1 MQVCNRTGPCLS
13 LYLRDGQLSI
23 ETSPTDTLTLP
34 GNVADGRRH
43 LVALSFQGGSVGA
56 LQSETFV
63 ELGQLPAQ
71 ALGAG
76 SEVFIGGHPDPSSA
90 ELWGGHFKGCLQ
102 DIQLNSQQ
110 IQLFQMENDSLSG
123 ELNWTQTGNLVNG
136 CISDD
141 TCKVCA
147 VSCLCVCR
155 GLL

>member
-1 MQVCNRTGPCLS
+1 M
-13 LYLRDGQLSI
+13 
-23 ETSPTDTLTLP
+23 
-34 GNVADGRRH
+34 
-43 LVALSFQGGSVGA
+43 GA
-56 LQSETFV
+56 LQSDTFV

-76 SEVFIGGHPDPSSA
+76 SEVFIGGHPNPDRA

-102 DIQLNSQQ
+102 DIQLNSHQ
-110 IQLFQMENDSLSG
+110 IQLFQVENNSLPE
-123 ELNWTQTGNLVNG
+123 ELNRTQTGNLVNG

-147 VSCLCVCR
+147 VSLSVQ